1 MFYLLHV
8 VVGGLIQ
15 IKKGNMKKFKTV
27 SMLLSAICALMVAG
41 CGGGGSDNSAATSNG
56 STTTQTASALDYT
69 CQLPNFKAEFTSR
82 VNALRASGAVCGN
95 EVMPPV
101 GRLIWNEKL
110 LVAATAHA
118 RSMADS
124 NFVSH
129 TGLDGSTPFTRAV
142 SSGYIK
148 TDGAVGE
155 NIGIYSKSIDAVF
168 SAWVNDPSNCKG
180 LMVGNLG
187 LSELVHMA
195 ASCAD
200 NPQSTYGRYW
210 VLNFGADN

>member
-1 MFYLLHV
+1 
-8 VVGGLIQ
+8 
-15 IKKGNMKKFKTV
+15 MKKFKSISLV
-27 SMLLSAICALMVAG
+27 LSAMCALMVAG
-41 CGGGGSDNSAATSNG
+41 CGGGSGSSAATSNG
-56 STTTQTASALDYT
+56 NTTTQTASALDYT

-82 VNALRASGAVCGN
+82 LNAIRASGAVCGS

-101 GRLIWNEKL
+101 GRLLWNEKL
-110 LVAATAHA
+110 QGATTAHA

-148 TDGAVGE
+148 TDGGVNE

-195 ASCAD
+195 VSCAD

-210 VLNFGADN
+210 VLNIGADS